1 MTVLDEI
8 CARIIRMYEGGMK
21 GTNIIGI
28 VGEPTRIVQTK
39 EGGTYKGNPSTERP
53 KKLSESDLRRI
64 QLFSRTHHQSLL
76 QDITNDCPI
85 EVSTRTIFC
94 ALHNHDIFNKI
105 AVKKLFLTPL
115 HMSRKLDFAR
125 QYCGWSA
132 KDWKCVCWTNK
143 STFKVGKNSKQAHIW
158 RIASEQYLSS
168 HVVPT
173 FKSGRTSLM
182 IWGGFAGHKKLELV
196 FMPKDRHKAIKVC
209 RISL

>member
-76 QDITNDCPI
+76 QDITNDCPM
-85 EVSTRTIFC
+85 EVSTRLVRH
-94 ALHNHDIFNKI
+94 ALHNHNIF
-105 AVKKLFLTPL
+105 
-115 HMSRKLDFAR
+115 SRIV
-125 QYCGWSA
+125 A
-132 KDWKCVCWTNK
+132 KN
-143 STFKVGKNSKQAHIW
+143 
-158 RIASEQYLSS
+158 LS
-168 HVVPT
+168 
-173 FKSGRTSLM
+173 
-182 IWGGFAGHKKLELV
+182 
-196 FMPKDRHKAIKVC
+196 
-209 RISL
+209 